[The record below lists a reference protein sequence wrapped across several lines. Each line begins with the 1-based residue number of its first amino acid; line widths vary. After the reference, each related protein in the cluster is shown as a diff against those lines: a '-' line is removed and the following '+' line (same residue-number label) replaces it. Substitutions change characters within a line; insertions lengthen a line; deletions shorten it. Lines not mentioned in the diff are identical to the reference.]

1 MAARSFLSHLLALD
15 FRFFFLSCAH
25 KLQRSCVLRQSVSK
39 NFSIFFNQFRDQFRL
54 EIDDEIDVREKVVYM
69 VMEETVERERKDET
83 II

>member
-1 MAARSFLSHLLALD
+1 M
-15 FRFFFLSCAH
+15 
-25 KLQRSCVLRQSVSK
+25 RQSVSK